1 MTAPRFPLSDS
12 PRLWGTA
19 VSHYQVEGG
28 DPCDW
33 SAWEA
38 AGRTRGGPCGPA
50 VDSWRRYE
58 EDADLAAAIGA
69 NAFRFS
75 ISWSRVEP
83 RRGAFDDAAL
93 ERYVRFT
100 DHLRA
105 RNLEPVV
112 TLFHYTHPLWFHE
125 ETPWHSPRSVD
136 AFARFARRVASALA
150 GRARVWTILNEPL
163 VFLLAGYVGGQIPP
177 GFTDPRLAR
186 RALAHL
192 LEAHAASAAALREV
206 DPRAAV
212 GIAHNMMAFAPDRP
226 LHPLDCLLSRTA
238 DRFYNLA
245 LLEAFATGRWSFYLP
260 PATWL
265 RGRCDALPASLD
277 FIGVN
282 LYSRLHLRCPGSGR
296 IGDFHYRDASGRGLS
311 DNGWEIA
318 PDTALPLLRAAAA
331 FGLPLVITENGVAD
345 ARDAIRTEFLTAYA
359 DVLRRAEEEG
369 IPIAGYFHWSL
380 LDNFEWLEGY
390 APKFGLFEVD
400 RRTMNRIER
409 PSAALFRRLGA
420 EFLARPAAR
429 A

>member
-1 MTAPRFPLSDS
+1 MTAPRFPLPDR

-38 AGRTRGGPCGPA
+38 AGRTRGGPCGEG

-58 EDADLAAAIGA
+58 EDADLAAAAGA

-83 RRGAFDDAAL
+83 RRGTFDEAAL
-93 ERYVRFT
+93 ERYVRFL

-105 RNLEPVV
+105 RDLEPVV

-125 ETPWHSPRSVD
+125 QTPWHSPRSVD
-136 AFARFARRVASALA
+136 AFARLARRVASAVA

-177 GFTDPRLAR
+177 GFAEARLAR
-186 RALAHL
+186 RALEHL
-192 LEAHAASAAALREV
+192 LRAHAAGAAVLREA
-206 DPRAAV
+206 DPNAAIGV
-212 GIAHNMMAFAPDRP
+212 AHNMMAFAADRRF
-226 LHPLDCLLSRTA
+226 HPFDRLLARTA
-238 DRFYNLA
+238 DRFYNRA
-245 LLEAFATGRWSFYLP
+245 LLEAMTTGRWSFYLP
-260 PATWL
+260 PATWF
-265 RGRCDALPASLD
+265 RGRCDDLVGSLD
-277 FIGVN
+277 FVGVN
-282 LYSRLHLRCPGSGR
+282 LYSRLHLRCPGRGR
-296 IGDFHYRDASGRGLS
+296 IGDFQYRDASGRGLS

-318 PDTALPLLRAAAA
+318 PESALPLLRAAATS
-331 FGLPLVITENGVAD
+331 GLPLVVTENGVAD
-345 ARDAIRTEFLTAYA
+345 ARDAIRGEFLAAYGA
-359 DVLRRAEEEG
+359 IVGRAEKEG

-390 APKFGLFEVD
+390 APRFGLFEVD
-400 RRTMNRIER
+400 RRTMERIER
-409 PSAALFRRLGA
+409 PSASVFRRLGA
-420 EFLARPAAR
+420 EFLRRPPAGA
-429 A
+429 